1 MPSSLQNISAFD
13 FDGTL
18 TTRDTLLLFIRHARG
33 WWALFGGL
41 LLFSP
46 LLVLMKLHLADNG
59 RTKERLFRHYFH
71 GMLERDFDALCQSFA
86 RSHTHVLRTA
96 GLRTVQQAL
105 DRGDRV
111 VILSAS
117 IDRWVKACLRPFLV
131 SSSQFQVLGT
141 EIEVV
146 DGRLTGRFATPNCYG
161 PEKVR
166 RLKEFLKEVSPR
178 GDVEGATKVSPR
190 GDVEGATKVS
200 PRGDVEGATED
211 AFIIAYG
218 DSRGD
223 KELLAYAD
231 ESHYKPFR

>member
-1 MPSSLQNISAFD
+1 MTIHAFD

-59 RTKERLFRHYFH
+59 RTKERLFRHYFR

-86 RSHTHVLRTA
+86 RSHTHILRTA

-117 IDRWVKACLRPFLV
+117 IDRWVEACLRPFLV

-166 RLKEFLKEVSPR
+166 RLKEFLK
-178 GDVEGATKVSPR
+178 KVSPR

-200 PRGDVEGATED
+200 PRGDVEGALEGTP
-211 AFIIAYG
+211 FIIAYG

>member
-59 RTKERLFRHYFH
+59 RTKERLFRHYFR

-96 GLRTVQQAL
+96 GLRTIQQAL

-117 IDRWVKACLRPFLV
+117 IDRWVEACLRPFLV

-141 EIEVV
+141 EIDVV

-166 RLKEFLKEVSPR
+166 RLKEFLK
-178 GDVEGATKVSPR
+178 KVSPR

-200 PRGDVEGATED
+200 PRGDVEGALEGTP
-211 AFIIAYG
+211 FIIAYG

>member
-1 MPSSLQNISAFD
+1 MTIHAFD

-59 RTKERLFRHYFH
+59 RTKERLFGHYFR

-86 RSHTHVLRTA
+86 RSHTHILRTA
-96 GLRTVQQAL
+96 GLRTIQQAL

-117 IDRWVKACLRPFLV
+117 IDRWVEACLRPFLV

-141 EIEVV
+141 EIEVA

-178 GDVEGATKVSPR
+178 GDVEGATEVSPR
-190 GDVEGATKVS
+190 GDVEGAL
-200 PRGDVEGATED
+200 EGTP
-211 AFIIAYG
+211 FIIAYG

>member
-1 MPSSLQNISAFD
+1 MTIHAFD

-59 RTKERLFRHYFH
+59 RTKERLFRHYFR

-117 IDRWVKACLRPFLV
+117 IDRWVEACLRQFLV

-178 GDVEGATKVSPR
+178 GDVEGAL
-190 GDVEGATKVS
+190 EGT
-200 PRGDVEGATED
+200 P
-211 AFIIAYG
+211 FIIAYG

>member
-59 RTKERLFRHYFH
+59 RTKERLFRHYFR

-96 GLRTVQQAL
+96 GLRTIQQAL

-117 IDRWVKACLRPFLV
+117 IDRWVEACLRPFLV

-166 RLKEFLKEVSPR
+166 RLKEFLK
-178 GDVEGATKVSPR
+178 KVSPR

-200 PRGDVEGATED
+200 LRGDVEGALEGTP
-211 AFIIAYG
+211 FIIAYG

>member
-1 MPSSLQNISAFD
+1 MTIHAFD

-59 RTKERLFRHYFH
+59 RTKERLFRHYFR

-117 IDRWVKACLRPFLV
+117 IDRWVEACLRPFLV

-166 RLKEFLKEVSPR
+166 RLKEFLK
-178 GDVEGATKVSPR
+178 KVSPR

-200 PRGDVEGATED
+200 PRGDVEGAREGTP
-211 AFIIAYG
+211 FIIAYG

>member
-1 MPSSLQNISAFD
+1 MTIHAFD

-59 RTKERLFRHYFH
+59 RTKERLFRHYFR

-117 IDRWVKACLRPFLV
+117 IDRWVEACLRPFLV

-166 RLKEFLKEVSPR
+166 RLKEFLKKVSPR

-200 PRGDVEGATED
+200 PRGDVEGALEGTP
-211 AFIIAYG
+211 FIIAYG

>member
-1 MPSSLQNISAFD
+1 MTIHAFD

-18 TTRDTLLLFIRHARG
+18 TTRDTLLLFIRHACG

-59 RTKERLFRHYFH
+59 RTKERLFRHYFR

-117 IDRWVKACLRPFLV
+117 IDRWVEACLRPFLV

-166 RLKEFLKEVSPR
+166 RLKEFLK
-178 GDVEGATKVSPR
+178 KVSPR

-200 PRGDVEGATED
+200 PRGDVEGALEGTP
-211 AFIIAYG
+211 FIIAYG

>member
-1 MPSSLQNISAFD
+1 MTIHAFD

-59 RTKERLFRHYFH
+59 RTKERLFRHYFR

-86 RSHTHVLRTA
+86 RSHTHILRTA

-117 IDRWVKACLRPFLV
+117 IHRWVEACLRPFLV
-131 SSSQFQVLGT
+131 SSSLFQVLGT

-166 RLKEFLKEVSPR
+166 RLKEFLK
-178 GDVEGATKVSPR
+178 
-190 GDVEGATKVS
+190 KVS
-200 PRGDVEGATED
+200 PRGDVEGATEGTP
-211 AFIIAYG
+211 FIIAYG

-223 KELLAYAD
+223 KELLDYAD

>member
-1 MPSSLQNISAFD
+1 MTIHAFD

-18 TTRDTLLLFIRHARG
+18 TTRDTLLLFIRHACG

-59 RTKERLFRHYFH
+59 RTKERLFRHYFS

-86 RSHTHVLRTA
+86 RSHTHILRTA

-117 IDRWVKACLRPFLV
+117 IDRWVEACLRPFLV
-131 SSSQFQVLGT
+131 SSSLFQVLGT

-166 RLKEFLKEVSPR
+166 RLKEYIENHVSPRGDVEGATEVSPR

-190 GDVEGATKVS
+190 GDVEGAL
-200 PRGDVEGATED
+200 EGTP
-211 AFIIAYG
+211 FIIAYG

>member
-59 RTKERLFRHYFH
+59 RTKERLFRHYFR

-96 GLRTVQQAL
+96 GLRTIQQAL

-117 IDRWVKACLRPFLV
+117 IDRWVEACLRPFLV

-166 RLKEFLKEVSPR
+166 RFREIYPEAA
-178 GDVEGATKVSPR
+178 VENFYS
-190 GDVEGATKVS
+190 
-200 PRGDVEGATED
+200 
-211 AFIIAYG
+211 
-218 DSRGD
+218 DSRSDTPMAKIAQKAWMVRGERVVNW
-223 KELLAYAD
+223 ELGIGN
-231 ESHYKPFR
+231 

>member
-1 MPSSLQNISAFD
+1 MTIHAFD

-59 RTKERLFRHYFH
+59 RTKERLFGHYFR

-86 RSHTHVLRTA
+86 RSHTHILRTA
-96 GLRTVQQAL
+96 GLRTIQQAL

-117 IDRWVKACLRPFLV
+117 IDRWVEACLRPFLV
-131 SSSQFQVLGT
+131 SSSRFQVLGT
-141 EIEVV
+141 EIDVV

-166 RLKEFLKEVSPR
+166 RLKEYLKEVSPR
-178 GDVEGATKVSPR
+178 GDVEGAPEVSPR
-190 GDVEGATKVS
+190 GDVEGAL
-200 PRGDVEGATED
+200 EGTP
-211 AFIIAYG
+211 FIIAYG

>member
-1 MPSSLQNISAFD
+1 MTIHAFD

-59 RTKERLFRHYFH
+59 RTKERLFRHYFR

-117 IDRWVKACLRPFLV
+117 IDRWVEACLRPFLV

-166 RLKEFLKEVSPR
+166 RLKEFLK
-178 GDVEGATKVSPR
+178 KVSPR

-200 PRGDVEGATED
+200 PRGDVEGALEGTP
-211 AFIIAYG
+211 FIIAYG

>member
-1 MPSSLQNISAFD
+1 MTIHAFD

-18 TTRDTLLLFIRHARG
+18 TTRDTLLLFIRHARSR
-33 WWALFGGL
+33 WALLGGL

-59 RTKERLFRHYFH
+59 RTKERLFGHYFR

-86 RSHTHVLRTA
+86 RNHTHILRTA
-96 GLRTVQQAL
+96 GLRAIQQAL
-105 DRGDRV
+105 DRGERV
-111 VILSAS
+111 VVLSAS
-117 IDRWVKACLRPFLV
+117 IDRWVEACLRQFLV

-141 EIEVV
+141 EIEVA
-146 DGRLTGRFATPNCYG
+146 DGRLTGRFVTPNCYG
-161 PEKVR
+161 SEKVR
-166 RLKEFLKEVSPR
+166 RLKEYLKE
-178 GDVEGATKVSPR
+178 
-190 GDVEGATKVS
+190 VS

-223 KELLAYAD
+223 KELLDYAD

>member
-1 MPSSLQNISAFD
+1 MTIHVFD

-59 RTKERLFRHYFH
+59 RTKERLFCHYFS

-96 GLRTVQQAL
+96 GLRTVLQAL

-111 VILSAS
+111 VVLSAS
-117 IDRWVKACLRPFLV
+117 IDRWVEACLRPFLV
-131 SSSQFQVLGT
+131 SSSLFQVLGT

-190 GDVEGATKVS
+190 GDVEGAL
-200 PRGDVEGATED
+200 EGTP
-211 AFIIAYG
+211 FILAYG

-223 KELLAYAD
+223 KELLAY
-231 ESHYKPFR
+231 

>member
-1 MPSSLQNISAFD
+1 MTIHAFD

-59 RTKERLFRHYFH
+59 RTKERLFRHYFS

-117 IDRWVKACLRPFLV
+117 IDRWVEACLRPFLV

-166 RLKEFLKEVSPR
+166 RLKEFLK
-178 GDVEGATKVSPR
+178 KVSPR

-200 PRGDVEGATED
+200 PRGDVEGALEGTP
-211 AFIIAYG
+211 FIIAYG

>member
-59 RTKERLFRHYFH
+59 HTKERLFRHYFR

-86 RSHTHVLRTA
+86 RSHTHILRTA
-96 GLRTVQQAL
+96 GLRAIQQAL

-117 IDRWVKACLRPFLV
+117 IDRWVEACLRPFLV

-166 RLKEFLKEVSPR
+166 RLKEYLKE
-178 GDVEGATKVSPR
+178 
-190 GDVEGATKVS
+190 VS

>member
-59 RTKERLFRHYFH
+59 RTKERLFRHYFR

-96 GLRTVQQAL
+96 GLRTIQQAL
-105 DRGDRV
+105 DRGERV
-111 VILSAS
+111 VVLSAS
-117 IDRWVKACLRPFLV
+117 IDRWVEACLRPFLV

-166 RLKEFLKEVSPR
+166 RLKEFLK
-178 GDVEGATKVSPR
+178 KVSPR

-200 PRGDVEGATED
+200 SRGDVEGALEGTP
-211 AFIIAYG
+211 FIIAYG

>member
-59 RTKERLFRHYFH
+59 RTKERLFRHYFR

-96 GLRTVQQAL
+96 GLRTIQQAL

-117 IDRWVKACLRPFLV
+117 IDRWVEACLRPFLV

-146 DGRLTGRFATPNCYG
+146 DGRLTGRFATPTCYG

-166 RLKEFLKEVSPR
+166 RLKEFLK
-178 GDVEGATKVSPR
+178 KVSPR

-200 PRGDVEGATED
+200 LRGDVEGALEGTP
-211 AFIIAYG
+211 FIIAYG

>member
-1 MPSSLQNISAFD
+1 MTIHAFD

-59 RTKERLFRHYFH
+59 RTKERLFGHYFR

-96 GLRTVQQAL
+96 GLRTVQQGL

-117 IDRWVKACLRPFLV
+117 IDRWVEACLRPFLV

-178 GDVEGATKVSPR
+178 GDVEGATEVSPR
-190 GDVEGATKVS
+190 GDVEGAL
-200 PRGDVEGATED
+200 EGTP
-211 AFIIAYG
+211 FIIAYG

>member
-1 MPSSLQNISAFD
+1 MTFHAFD

-59 RTKERLFRHYFH
+59 RTKERLFRHYFR

-86 RSHTHVLRTA
+86 RSHTHILRTA
-96 GLRTVQQAL
+96 GLRTIQQAL
-105 DRGDRV
+105 DRGERV
-111 VILSAS
+111 VVLSAS
-117 IDRWVKACLRPFLV
+117 IDRWVEACLRPFLV

-141 EIEVV
+141 EIEVA

-166 RLKEFLKEVSPR
+166 RLKEFLK
-178 GDVEGATKVSPR
+178 KVSPR

-200 PRGDVEGATED
+200 PRGDVEGALEGTP
-211 AFIIAYG
+211 FIIAYG

>member
-1 MPSSLQNISAFD
+1 MTIHAFD

-59 RTKERLFRHYFH
+59 RTKERLFRHYFS

-96 GLRTVQQAL
+96 GLRTVQQGL

-117 IDRWVKACLRPFLV
+117 IDRWVEACLRQFLV
-131 SSSQFQVLGT
+131 SSSRFQVLGT

-166 RLKEFLKEVSPR
+166 RLKEFLK
-178 GDVEGATKVSPR
+178 KVSPR

-200 PRGDVEGATED
+200 PRGDVEGALEGTP
-211 AFIIAYG
+211 FIIAYG

>member
-1 MPSSLQNISAFD
+1 MTIHAFD

-18 TTRDTLLLFIRHARG
+18 TTRDTLLLFIRHARSR
-33 WWALFGGL
+33 WALLGGL

-59 RTKERLFRHYFH
+59 RTKERLFGHYFR

-86 RSHTHVLRTA
+86 RNHTHILRTA
-96 GLRTVQQAL
+96 GLRAIQQAL
-105 DRGDRV
+105 DRGERIV
-111 VILSAS
+111 VLSAS
-117 IDRWVKACLRPFLV
+117 IDRWVEACLRQFLV

-141 EIEVV
+141 EIEVA

-161 PEKVR
+161 SEKVR
-166 RLKEFLKEVSPR
+166 RLKEYLKE
-178 GDVEGATKVSPR
+178 
-190 GDVEGATKVS
+190 VS

-223 KELLAYAD
+223 KELLDYAD

>member
-59 RTKERLFRHYFH
+59 RTKERLFGHYFR

-86 RSHTHVLRTA
+86 RSHTHILRTA
-96 GLRTVQQAL
+96 GLRTIQQAL

-117 IDRWVKACLRPFLV
+117 IDRWVEACLRPFLV

-141 EIEVV
+141 EIEVA

-178 GDVEGATKVSPR
+178 GDVEGATEVSPR
-190 GDVEGATKVS
+190 GDVEGAL
-200 PRGDVEGATED
+200 EGTP
-211 AFIIAYG
+211 FIIAYG

>member
-1 MPSSLQNISAFD
+1 MPSSPPTISAFD

-59 RTKERLFRHYFH
+59 RTKERLFRHYFR

-117 IDRWVKACLRPFLV
+117 IDRWVEACLRQFLV

-141 EIEVV
+141 EIEVA

-190 GDVEGATKVS
+190 GDVEGAL
-200 PRGDVEGATED
+200 EGTP
-211 AFIIAYG
+211 FIIAYG

-223 KELLAYAD
+223 KELLDYAD

>member
-1 MPSSLQNISAFD
+1 MTIHVFD

-18 TTRDTLLLFIRHARG
+18 TTRDTLLLFIRHARSR
-33 WWALFGGL
+33 WALLGGL

-59 RTKERLFRHYFH
+59 RTKERLFGHYFR

-86 RSHTHVLRTA
+86 RNHTHILRTA
-96 GLRTVQQAL
+96 GLRAIQQAL
-105 DRGDRV
+105 DRGERIV
-111 VILSAS
+111 VLSAS
-117 IDRWVKACLRPFLV
+117 IDRWVEACLRQFLV

-141 EIEVV
+141 EIEVA

-161 PEKVR
+161 SEKVR
-166 RLKEFLKEVSPR
+166 RLKEYLKE
-178 GDVEGATKVSPR
+178 
-190 GDVEGATKVS
+190 VS

-231 ESHYKPFR
+231 EPHYKPFR

>member
-18 TTRDTLLLFIRHARG
+18 TTRDTLLLFIRHACG

-59 RTKERLFRHYFH
+59 RTKERLFRHYFR

-96 GLRTVQQAL
+96 GLRTIQQAL

-117 IDRWVKACLRPFLV
+117 IDRWVEACLRPFLV
-131 SSSQFQVLGT
+131 SSSRFQVLGT
-141 EIEVV
+141 EIDVV

-190 GDVEGATKVS
+190 GDVEGAL
-200 PRGDVEGATED
+200 EGALEGTP
-211 AFIIAYG
+211 FIIAYG

>member
-1 MPSSLQNISAFD
+1 MTIHAFD

-59 RTKERLFRHYFH
+59 RTKERLFRHYFR

-117 IDRWVKACLRPFLV
+117 IDRWVEACLRPFLV

-141 EIEVV
+141 EIEVA

-166 RLKEFLKEVSPR
+166 RLKEYLKEVSPR
-178 GDVEGATKVSPR
+178 GDVEGATKVSSR
-190 GDVEGATKVS
+190 GGVEGAL
-200 PRGDVEGATED
+200 EGTP
-211 AFIIAYG
+211 FIIAYG

>member
-59 RTKERLFRHYFH
+59 RTKERLFRHYFR

-117 IDRWVKACLRPFLV
+117 IDRWVEACLRQFLV

-141 EIEVV
+141 EIEVA

-190 GDVEGATKVS
+190 GDVEGAL
-200 PRGDVEGATED
+200 EGTP
-211 AFIIAYG
+211 FIIAYG

-223 KELLAYAD
+223 KELLDYAD

>member
-1 MPSSLQNISAFD
+1 MTIHAFD

-41 LLFSP
+41 LLYSP

-59 RTKERLFRHYFH
+59 RTKERLFRHYFR

-86 RSHTHVLRTA
+86 RSHTHILRTA
-96 GLRTVQQAL
+96 GLRTIQQAL
-105 DRGDRV
+105 DRGERV
-111 VILSAS
+111 VVLSAS
-117 IDRWVKACLRPFLV
+117 IDDWVEACLRPFLV

-166 RLKEFLKEVSPR
+166 RLKEYIENHVSPR
-178 GDVEGATKVSPR
+178 GDVEGAAKVSPR

-200 PRGDVEGATED
+200 PRGDVEGALEGTP
-211 AFIIAYG
+211 FIIAYG

>member
-1 MPSSLQNISAFD
+1 MEAKNMLTGLIERVSGSREDRPTA
-13 FDGTL
+13 GTKYRLMGLVADIVAVSVPEKPGLRKLLKVL
-18 TTRDTLLLFIRHARG
+18 TERG
-33 WWALFGGL
+33 
-41 LLFSP
+41 
-46 LLVLMKLHLADNG
+46 MKLAVASSSPEATIEGN
-59 RTKERLFRHYFH
+59 
-71 GMLERDFDALCQSFA
+71 
-86 RSHTHVLRTA
+86 LRTA
-96 GLRTVQQAL
+96 GLRTIQQAL

-117 IDRWVKACLRPFLV
+117 IDRWVEACLRPFLV

-166 RLKEFLKEVSPR
+166 RLKEFLK
-178 GDVEGATKVSPR
+178 KVSPR

-200 PRGDVEGATED
+200 PRGDVEGALEGTP
-211 AFIIAYG
+211 FIIAYG

>member
-1 MPSSLQNISAFD
+1 MTIHAFD

-33 WWALFGGL
+33 WWALFGGM

-59 RTKERLFRHYFH
+59 RTKERLFRHYFR

-86 RSHTHVLRTA
+86 RSHTHVLRTV

-117 IDRWVKACLRPFLV
+117 IDRWVEACLRPFLV

-141 EIEVV
+141 EIEVA

-166 RLKEFLKEVSPR
+166 RLKEFLK
-178 GDVEGATKVSPR
+178 
-190 GDVEGATKVS
+190 KVS

>member
-18 TTRDTLLLFIRHARG
+18 TTRDTLLLFIRHACG

-59 RTKERLFRHYFH
+59 RTKERLFRHYFR

-117 IDRWVKACLRPFLV
+117 IDRWVEACLRPFLV
-131 SSSQFQVLGT
+131 SSSRFQVLGT
-141 EIEVV
+141 EIDVV

-166 RLKEFLKEVSPR
+166 RLKEFLK
-178 GDVEGATKVSPR
+178 KVSPR

-200 PRGDVEGATED
+200 SRGDVEGALEGTP
-211 AFIIAYG
+211 FIIAYG